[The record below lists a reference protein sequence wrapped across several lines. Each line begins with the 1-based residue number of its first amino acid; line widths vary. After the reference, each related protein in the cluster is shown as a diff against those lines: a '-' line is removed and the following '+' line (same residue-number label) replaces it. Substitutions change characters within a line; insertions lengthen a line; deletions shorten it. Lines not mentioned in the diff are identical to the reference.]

1 MSTSRHTR
9 IVLLEQQLEQS
20 SNENI
25 QRMRQSQIAAAE
37 ADYTRRIRE
46 LDGAMERAD
55 VVAEP
60 VAYGVVIIEGEL

>member
-1 MSTSRHTR
+1 
-9 IVLLEQQLEQS
+9 
-20 SNENI
+20 
-25 QRMRQSQIAAAE
+25 MRQSQIAAAE
-37 ADYTRRIRE
+37 ADCTRRIRE